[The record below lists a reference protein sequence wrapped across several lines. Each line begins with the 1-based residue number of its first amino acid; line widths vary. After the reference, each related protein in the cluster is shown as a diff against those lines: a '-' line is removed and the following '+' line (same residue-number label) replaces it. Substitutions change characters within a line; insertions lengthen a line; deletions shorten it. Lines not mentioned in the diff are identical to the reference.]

1 MSNFGTI
8 FIQSFKQF
16 FRPIVSVHTHS
27 FMDMDINL
35 TRSLEELVMDLNL
48 IDAQEDN
55 VSMLTT

>member
-16 FRPIVSVHTHS
+16 FWPIASLHTHS